1 VTALAMPSGQSEGR
15 PAKLGRVAIFG
26 VGLIGG
32 SFALALKRASAVHEV
47 VGVGR
52 KRATMERALELG
64 VIDRIAD
71 TPAEALQAC
80 DLVLLAAPVAQ
91 TPVILASIKPYL
103 QDGTTVTDAGSTKG
117 DAVAAARM
125 ALGERVGQF
134 VPGHP
139 IAGGELHG
147 PDAAKANLFD
157 DRNVILTP
165 LPENEAGRLS
175 LVQSAWEACGA
186 RVRAM
191 PAPQHDTVLA
201 SVSHLPHM
209 LAYALV
215 AQIAEA
221 DDAALRFDFAGGGFR
236 DFTRIAASSPEMW
249 RDIAL
254 SNRDALLAE
263 MDAYAAMLTRLRA
276 MIDSGDGPAMEALFA
291 LASKKRLN
299 WTPGG

>member
-1 VTALAMPSGQSEGR
+1 VTATGI
-15 PAKLGRVAIFG
+15 PAARVAIFG

-32 SFALALKRASAVHEV
+32 SFALALKRAGAVQEV
-47 VGVGR
+47 IGVGR
-52 KRATMERALELG
+52 RRETLERALTLG
-64 VIDRIAD
+64 VIDRIAV
-71 TPAEALQAC
+71 TPAEALDGC

-91 TPVILASIKPYL
+91 TPVILTSIKPYL
-103 QDGTTVTDAGSTKG
+103 QDGTTVTDAGSTKC

-147 PDAAKANLFD
+147 PEAAKADLYD
-157 DRNVILTP
+157 QRNVILTP
-165 LPENEAGRLS
+165 LPENEPARLMQ
-175 LVQSAWEACGA
+175 VQAAWEACGA
-186 RVRAM
+186 RVRSM

-221 DDAALRFDFAGGGFR
+221 DDAALRFDFAGAGFR

-254 SNRDALLAE
+254 SNRDALLVE
-263 MDAYAAMLTRLRA
+263 MDAYRSMLERMRA
-276 MIDSGDGPAMEALFA
+276 MIERSDGAALEALFA
-291 LASKKRLN
+291 LASKKRMN